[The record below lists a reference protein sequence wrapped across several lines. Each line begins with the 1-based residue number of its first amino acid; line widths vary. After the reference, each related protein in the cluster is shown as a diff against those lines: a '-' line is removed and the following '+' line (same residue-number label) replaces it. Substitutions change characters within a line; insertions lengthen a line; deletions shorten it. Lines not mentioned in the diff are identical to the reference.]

1 MSRCNYWGFQM
12 NDHELG
18 FDRAHP
24 ARIYDYYLGG
34 KDNYPRD
41 REAGRAALRQW
52 PALSA
57 NARANRAFMRR
68 VTHYLAAEKGITQF
82 LDIGTGIPT
91 SPNLH
96 EVAQAVAPSARIVYA
111 DHDPIVLTHVRAL
124 LTGTRQGATNY
135 IHADLCEPESIIDSP
150 QLRDTLD
157 LTRPVGLTLIAIM
170 HFIDDRAEALR
181 VTRRLLEVLPSGSY
195 LSLSIATDEF
205 DPVPISRVVSEYRSR
220 GVPVLMRTKAEVEQ
234 FFDGLELVPPGVVQV
249 HRWHPDRVEVGSFDD
264 NKVSIYGGMARK
276 I

>member
-1 MSRCNYWGFQM
+1 M
-12 NDHELG
+12 NDHELA

-24 ARIYDYYLGG
+24 GRIYDYYLGG
-34 KDNYPRD
+34 RDNYPRD
-41 REAGRAALRQW
+41 REAGRAALREW
-52 PALSA
+52 PAARA

-68 VTHYLAAEKGITQF
+68 VTRYLAAEKGITQF

-96 EVAQAVAPSARIVYA
+96 EVAQAVTPSARIVYV
-111 DHDPIVLTHVRAL
+111 DHDPIVLAHAKAL

-157 LTRPVGLTLIAIM
+157 LTRPVSLTLIAVM
-170 HFIDDRAEALR
+170 HFIDDRAKALR

-195 LSLSIATDEF
+195 LSLSTATDEF
-205 DPVPISRVVSEYRSR
+205 DPVPIARVVSAYRSR
-220 GVPVLMRTKAEVEQ
+220 GMPILTRTKAEVEQ
-234 FFDGLELVPPGVVQV
+234 FFDGLEMIPPGVVQV
-249 HRWHPDRVEVGSFDD
+249 HRWHPDRIGVDSFDD
-264 NKVSIYGGMARK
+264 NKVPIYGGMARK
-276 I
+276 T